1 MRHKELKMKLFKK
14 HVCTDLVPYL
24 QEMVSTKGLMSYFM
38 GSLQISLF
46 KNIYHLE
53 SEKYELR
60 LAAVQYTAFEHK
72 CYFTV
77 QIFFKSGETYTIET
91 CNAIPKKSTDIHWD
105 TKIRFKKGVVGGSN
119 TYEDIVK
126 SVSEKI
132 IKEQI
137 PEMISSMKAIIKGYQ
152 IEQNSK
158 EDAFRNE
165 YE

>member
-1 MRHKELKMKLFKK
+1 MKLFKK

-24 QEMVSTKGLMSYFM
+24 QEMMSTKGLMSYFM
-38 GSLQISLF
+38 GSLQTSLF

-60 LAAVQYTAFEHK
+60 LAAVQYTTFEHK

-77 QIFFKSGETYTIET
+77 QVFFKSGESYTTET
-91 CNAIPKKSTDIHWD
+91 CNTVSKKFTDIRWD
-105 TKIRFKKGVVGGSN
+105 TKIRFKKGVVSGSN
-119 TYEDIVK
+119 TYEDVVK

-132 IKEQI
+132 IKEHI
-137 PEMISSMKAIIKGYQ
+137 SEMISSMKAIIKGYQ
-152 IEQNSK
+152 IEQSSK
-158 EDAFRNE
+158 EDAFRIE

>member
-1 MRHKELKMKLFKK
+1 MRYKELKMKLFKK

-38 GSLQISLF
+38 GSLQTSLF

-77 QIFFKSGETYTIET
+77 QVFFKSGEAYTIET
-91 CNAIPKKSTDIHWD
+91 CNAVPKKSTEVHWD
-105 TKIRFKKGVVGGSN
+105 TKIRFKKGIVSGSN
-119 TYEDIVK
+119 TYEDVVK

-152 IEQNSK
+152 IEQSSK
-158 EDAFRNE
+158 EDAFRIE

>member
-1 MRHKELKMKLFKK
+1 MKLFKK

-38 GSLQISLF
+38 GSLQTSLF

-77 QIFFKSGETYTIET
+77 QVFFKSGEAYTIET
-91 CNAIPKKSTDIHWD
+91 RNDMSKKFTDIHWD
-105 TKIRFKKGVVGGSN
+105 TKIRFKKGVVSGSN
-119 TYEDIVK
+119 TYEDVVK

-132 IKEQI
+132 IKEQM
-137 PEMISSMKAIIKGYQ
+137 PEMISSMKAIIKGYW
-152 IEQNSK
+152 IERSSK

>member
-1 MRHKELKMKLFKK
+1 MRHKELKMRLFKK

-38 GSLQISLF
+38 GSLQTSLL
-46 KNIYHLE
+46 KTIYHLE

-60 LAAVQYTAFEHK
+60 FAAVQYVTLEHK
-72 CYFTV
+72 SYFTI

-91 CNAIPKKSTDIHWD
+91 CSAAYEKFAPVNWN
-105 TKIRFKKGVVGGSN
+105 TKIKFKKGVVSGSN
-119 TYEDIVK
+119 TYEDVVK

-137 PEMISSMKAIIKGYQ
+137 PEMTSSMKAIIKGYQ
-152 IEQNSK
+152 IEQSSK

>member
-1 MRHKELKMKLFKK
+1 
-14 HVCTDLVPYL
+14 
-24 QEMVSTKGLMSYFM
+24 MSYFM
-38 GSLQISLF
+38 GSLQTSLF
-46 KNIYHLE
+46 KNIYRLE
-53 SEKYELR
+53 SKKYELR

-119 TYEDIVK
+119 TYEGVVR

-158 EDAFRNE
+158 EDAFRIE

>member
-1 MRHKELKMKLFKK
+1 MRCKELKMKLFKK

-38 GSLQISLF
+38 GSLRTSLF

-60 LAAVQYTAFEHK
+60 LAAVQYTTFEHK

-77 QIFFKSGETYTIET
+77 QVFFKSGEVYTIET
-91 CNAIPKKSTDIHWD
+91 RNAMPEKSTGIHWD
-105 TKIRFKKGVVGGSN
+105 TKIRFKKGVVSGSN
-119 TYEDIVK
+119 TYEGVVK

-132 IKEQI
+132 IKEQMS
-137 PEMISSMKAIIKGYQ
+137 EMISSIKAIIKGYW
-152 IEQNSK
+152 IEQSSK
-158 EDAFRNE
+158 EDTFRTE

>member
-38 GSLQISLF
+38 GSLQTSLF

-91 CNAIPKKSTDIHWD
+91 RNDMSKKFTDIHWD
-105 TKIRFKKGVVGGSN
+105 TKIRFKKGVVSGSN
-119 TYEDIVK
+119 TYEDVVK

-137 PEMISSMKAIIKGYQ
+137 PEMISSMKAIIKGYW
-152 IEQNSK
+152 IEQSSK
-158 EDAFRNE
+158 EDAFRIE

>member
-1 MRHKELKMKLFKK
+1 MKLFKK

-38 GSLQISLF
+38 GSLRISLF

-60 LAAVQYTAFEHK
+60 LAAVQYTALEHK
-72 CYFTV
+72 CYFTI

-91 CNAIPKKSTDIHWD
+91 GNDMSKKFTDIHWD
-105 TKIRFKKGVVGGSN
+105 TKVRFKKGVVSGSN
-119 TYEDIVK
+119 TYEGVVK
-126 SVSEKI
+126 NVSEKI

-137 PEMISSMKAIIKGYQ
+137 PEMISSMKAIIKGYR

-158 EDAFRNE
+158 EDAFRIE

>member
-1 MRHKELKMKLFKK
+1 MKLFKK

-38 GSLQISLF
+38 GSLQTSLF

-77 QIFFKSGETYTIET
+77 QVFFKSGETYTIET
-91 CNAIPKKSTDIHWD
+91 CNDISKKFTSIHWD
-105 TKIRFKKGVVGGSN
+105 AKIRFKKGVVSGSN
-119 TYEDIVK
+119 TYEDVVR

-132 IKEQI
+132 IKEHI
-137 PEMISSMKAIIKGYQ
+137 SEMISSMKAIIKGYQ
-152 IEQNSK
+152 IEQSSK
-158 EDAFRNE
+158 EDAFRIE

>member
-1 MRHKELKMKLFKK
+1 MCVSSFKELKMKLFKK
-14 HVCTDLVPYL
+14 NVCTDLVPYL
-24 QEMVSTKGLMSYFM
+24 QEMVSTKGLMRYFM
-38 GSLQISLF
+38 GSLQTSLF

-60 LAAVQYTAFEHK
+60 FAAVQYVVLERK
-72 CYFTV
+72 CYFTI

-91 CNAIPKKSTDIHWD
+91 CNTTSEKFTDAHWD
-105 TKIRFKKGVVGGSN
+105 AKIKFKKGVVGVSN
-119 TYEDIVK
+119 TYEDVVR

-152 IEQNSK
+152 IE
-158 EDAFRNE
+158 
-165 YE
+165 

>member
-1 MRHKELKMKLFKK
+1 
-14 HVCTDLVPYL
+14 
-24 QEMVSTKGLMSYFM
+24 MSYFM

-77 QIFFKSGETYTIET
+77 QIFFKSGESYTTET
-91 CNAIPKKSTDIHWD
+91 SNVTSKKFTSIHWD
-105 TKIRFKKGVVGGSN
+105 TKIKFKKGVVSNSN
-119 TYEDIVK
+119 TYEDVVR

-132 IKEQI
+132 IKEQM

-152 IEQNSK
+152 IEQSSK
-158 EDAFRNE
+158 EDAFRIE

>member
-24 QEMVSTKGLMSYFM
+24 QEMVSTEGLMSYFM
-38 GSLQISLF
+38 GSLQTSLF

-60 LAAVQYTAFEHK
+60 LAAVQYTTFEHK
-72 CYFTV
+72 CYFMIQV
-77 QIFFKSGETYTIET
+77 FFKSGETYTIET
-91 CNAIPKKSTDIHWD
+91 YNAMSKKVTEIRWD

-119 TYEDIVK
+119 TYEGVVRSI
-126 SVSEKI
+126 SEKI
-132 IKEQI
+132 IKEHI
-137 PEMISSMKAIIKGYQ
+137 SEMISSMKAIIKGYQ

-158 EDAFRNE
+158 EDAFRIE

>member
-1 MRHKELKMKLFKK
+1 
-14 HVCTDLVPYL
+14 
-24 QEMVSTKGLMSYFM
+24 MSYFM
-38 GSLQISLF
+38 GSLQTSLF

-53 SEKYELR
+53 SKKYELR

-119 TYEDIVK
+119 TYEGVVR

-158 EDAFRNE
+158 EDAFRIE

>member
-1 MRHKELKMKLFKK
+1 MKLFKK

-38 GSLQISLF
+38 GSLQTSLF

-60 LAAVQYTAFEHK
+60 FAAVQYTTFEHK

-77 QIFFKSGETYTIET
+77 QVFFKSGESYTIET
-91 CNAIPKKSTDIHWD
+91 CNVTSKKFTSIHWD
-105 TKIRFKKGVVGGSN
+105 TKIKFKKGVVSGSN
-119 TYEDIVK
+119 TYEDVVK

-132 IKEQI
+132 IREQM
-137 PEMISSMKAIIKGYQ
+137 PEMISSMKAIIKGYW
-152 IEQNSK
+152 IEQSSK
-158 EDAFRNE
+158 EDTFRNE

>member
-1 MRHKELKMKLFKK
+1 
-14 HVCTDLVPYL
+14 
-24 QEMVSTKGLMSYFM
+24 MSYFM
-38 GSLQISLF
+38 GSLQTSLF

-91 CNAIPKKSTDIHWD
+91 RNAISKESTGIHWD

-119 TYEDIVK
+119 TYEDVVK

-152 IEQNSK
+152 IEQSSK
-158 EDAFRNE
+158 EDAFRVE

>member
-1 MRHKELKMKLFKK
+1 
-14 HVCTDLVPYL
+14 
-24 QEMVSTKGLMSYFM
+24 MSYFM
-38 GSLQISLF
+38 GSLQTSLF

-91 CNAIPKKSTDIHWD
+91 RNDMSKKFTDIHWD
-105 TKIRFKKGVVGGSN
+105 TKIRFKKGVVSGSN
-119 TYEDIVK
+119 TYEDVVK

-132 IKEQI
+132 IKEQM
-137 PEMISSMKAIIKGYQ
+137 PEMISSMRAIIKGYQ
-152 IEQNSK
+152 IEQSSK
-158 EDAFRNE
+158 EDAFRIE

>member
-1 MRHKELKMKLFKK
+1 MKLFKK

-38 GSLQISLF
+38 GRLQTSLF

-60 LAAVQYTAFEHK
+60 LAAVQYTTFEHK
-72 CYFTV
+72 CYFTIQV
-77 QIFFKSGETYTIET
+77 FFKSGEAYTIET
-91 CNAIPKKSTDIHWD
+91 YNAVPKKVTDIHWD
-105 TKIRFKKGVVGGSN
+105 TKIRFKKGVVSGGN
-119 TYEDIVK
+119 TYEDVVK

-132 IKEQI
+132 IKEHI
-137 PEMISSMKAIIKGYQ
+137 SEMISSIKAIIKGYQ
-152 IEQNSK
+152 IEQSSK
-158 EDAFRNE
+158 EDAFRIE

>member
-1 MRHKELKMKLFKK
+1 MKLFKK

-38 GSLQISLF
+38 GSLQTSLF

-60 LAAVQYTAFEHK
+60 LAAVQSVFERK

-77 QIFFKSGETYTIET
+77 QVFFKSGETYTIET
-91 CNAIPKKSTDIHWD
+91 CNDISKKFTSIHWD
-105 TKIRFKKGVVGGSN
+105 TKIRFKKGVVSGSN
-119 TYEDIVK
+119 TYEDVVR

-132 IKEQI
+132 IRKQM
-137 PEMISSMKAIIKGYQ
+137 PEMISSMKAIIKGYW
-152 IEQNSK
+152 IEQSSK
-158 EDAFRNE
+158 GDTFRNE

>member
-1 MRHKELKMKLFKK
+1 MKLFKK

-38 GSLQISLF
+38 GSLQTSLF

-77 QIFFKSGETYTIET
+77 QVFFKSGETYTIET
-91 CNAIPKKSTDIHWD
+91 CNDISKKFTSIHWD
-105 TKIRFKKGVVGGSN
+105 VKIRFKKGVVSGSN
-119 TYEDIVK
+119 TYEDVVR

-132 IKEQI
+132 IKEHI
-137 PEMISSMKAIIKGYQ
+137 SEMISSMKAIIKGYQ
-152 IEQNSK
+152 IEQSSK
-158 EDAFRNE
+158 EDAFRIE

>member
-1 MRHKELKMKLFKK
+1 MKLFKK

-77 QIFFKSGETYTIET
+77 QIFFKSGEVYTIET
-91 CNAIPKKSTDIHWD
+91 RNDMSKKFTDIHWD
-105 TKIRFKKGVVGGSN
+105 TKIRFKKGVVSGSN
-119 TYEDIVK
+119 TYEDVVK

-132 IKEQI
+132 IKEQT
-137 PEMISSMKAIIKGYQ
+137 PEMISSMKAIIKGYW
-152 IEQNSK
+152 IERSSK

>member
-1 MRHKELKMKLFKK
+1 MKLFKK

-38 GSLQISLF
+38 GSLQTSLF

-53 SEKYELR
+53 SERYELR
-60 LAAVQYTAFEHK
+60 FAAVQYTAFKHK

-77 QIFFKSGETYTIET
+77 QVFFKSGETYTIET
-91 CNAIPKKSTDIHWD
+91 RNDMSKKFTDIHWD
-105 TKIRFKKGVVGGSN
+105 TKIKFKKGVVSGSN
-119 TYEDIVK
+119 TYEDVVK

-137 PEMISSMKAIIKGYQ
+137 PEMISSMKTIIKGYQ
-152 IEQNSK
+152 IEQSSK
-158 EDAFRNE
+158 EDAFRIE

>member
-1 MRHKELKMKLFKK
+1 MKLFKK

-38 GSLQISLF
+38 GSLQTSLF

-60 LAAVQYTAFEHK
+60 LAAAQYTAFEHK
-72 CYFTV
+72 CYFTIQV
-77 QIFFKSGETYTIET
+77 FFKSGETYTIET
-91 CNAIPKKSTDIHWD
+91 CNAVPKKVTEIHWD
-105 TKIRFKKGVVGGSN
+105 TKIRFKKGVVSSSN
-119 TYEDIVK
+119 TYEGVVK
-126 SVSEKI
+126 NVSEKI

-137 PEMISSMKAIIKGYQ
+137 PEMISSMKAIIKGYW
-152 IEQNSK
+152 IEQSSK
-158 EDAFRNE
+158 EDTFRTE